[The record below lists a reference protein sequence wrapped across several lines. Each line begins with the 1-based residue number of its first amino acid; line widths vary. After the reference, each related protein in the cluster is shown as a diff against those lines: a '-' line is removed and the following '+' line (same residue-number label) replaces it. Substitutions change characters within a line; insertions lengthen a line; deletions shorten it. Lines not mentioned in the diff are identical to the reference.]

1 MGLGE
6 RDRTGEE
13 RRGERKKER
22 DRDVGRIWDSGGV
35 VTLAASCAAA
45 VCVQLNSF
53 TRLRH

>member
-13 RRGERKKER
+13 RREEERE
-22 DRDVGRIWDSGGV
+22 RDVGRIWDSGGV

-45 VCVQLNSF
+45 VCVQLNSAI
-53 TRLRH
+53 RVRMR